1 MSESVLPEGR
11 FSSGGWVHLMR
22 VHFTTED
29 RAFSAAPALDQG
41 SRRVL
46 GAAGIFADP
55 VARQISVILGPAGRG
70 LCFTPLNDC
79 SNKQLLSV
87 EVRSTSSTAARLP

>member
-29 RAFSAAPALDQG
+29 RAFPAAPALDQG

-46 GAAGIFADP
+46 GAARISGDP
-55 VARQISVILGPAGRG
+55 VARQISAILGQRDEASASLP
-70 LCFTPLNDC
+70 
-79 SNKQLLSV
+79 
-87 EVRSTSSTAARLP
+87 STIVATNSC